1 MTSNAYQV
9 RQCPSCGLRYPL
21 MEGATFGTRC
31 PSCLASTEIIST
43 ILLQTENRPTSN
55 PLTIRVE
62 ALLDNIR
69 SAWNVGSIFRTADG
83 FGVNHL
89 HLCGVTPTPEISAV
103 KKTSLGAEET
113 VGWTYHKNAVT
124 AAQELKEDGGRL
136 FALEEDPR
144 AIPIQNLQYDFANE
158 KIILI
163 AGSEVTGVDPQLL
176 DLCDEILFI
185 PMRGRKKSF
194 NVSVAFGVAVW
205 MLTGVA

>member
-1 MTSNAYQV
+1 
-9 RQCPSCGLRYPL
+9 

-43 ILLQTENRPTSN
+43 ILIQTENRPTFN

-144 AIPIQNLQYDFANE
+144 AIPIQNLKHDFANE

-185 PMRGRKKSF
+185 PMRGSKKSF
-194 NVSVAFGVAVW
+194 NVSVAFGVAAW